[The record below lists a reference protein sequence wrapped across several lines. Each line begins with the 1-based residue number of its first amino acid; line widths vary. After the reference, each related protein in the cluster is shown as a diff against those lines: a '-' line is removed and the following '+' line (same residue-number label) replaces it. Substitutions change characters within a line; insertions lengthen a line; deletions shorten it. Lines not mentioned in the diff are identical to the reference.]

1 MDGREVL
8 WLVPVLGVVVLF
20 TLPSPLPMSVR
31 PFVDVSRFV
40 ETALNPY
47 GGFDDQVVSF
57 PPATDLI
64 EKTYPTFV
72 RAQRRARGAEEAE
85 ELLFGECSIQLPNQR
100 RFITALAES
109 RQLRFD
115 PVPELV
121 LCYGQLG
128 VASRDSRCS
137 RRCSRMGTSVARRAA
152 GGSSSASTGSAK
164 TNSQKNRTTGP

>member
-128 VASRDSRCS
+128 
-137 RRCSRMGTSVARRAA
+137 GSVARFQMLKALFAHGDQRRAK
-152 GGSSSASTGSAK
+152 GRRWIVLRV
-164 TNSQKNRTTGP
+164 NR